1 MNIYL
6 DYDSTL
12 VDFNTAWV
20 GFIQRNVD
28 PNFKL
33 SDIETYDQRVHSN
46 QALHDVARQF
56 WKIEEEY
63 ATVKP
68 FEGSH
73 EFIEM
78 LLLNGINVRICTS
91 TSKGTHKFKDEHI
104 LNNFKGLIEYDNI
117 IHVDN
122 TCLKWQYT
130 KDGILIDDFILPILN
145 HVFSNRMPGIVFN
158 YNNQHMHA
166 DVTLNN
172 KVFAE
177 TVYKIDS
184 TNLHYCTTYNQLLD
198 MIKENC
204 VGKIYCN

>member
-20 GFIQRNVD
+20 SFIQRNVD
-28 PNFKL
+28 PDFKL
-33 SDIETYDQRVHSN
+33 HDIETYDQRIHHN
-46 QALHDVARQF
+46 QVLHDVARQF

-63 ATVKP
+63 FTIKP
-68 FEGSH
+68 FEGSR
-73 EFIEM
+73 EFVESLI
-78 LLLNGINVRICTS
+78 LNGFDVQICTS
-91 TSKGTHKFKDEHI
+91 TSKNTHDFKSNHI
-104 LNNFKGLIEYDNI
+104 ITHFNGLINFNDI

-158 YNNQHMHA
+158 YNEMHMHA
-166 DVTLNN
+166 DVTLND
-172 KVFAE
+172 KLFAE

-184 TNLHYCTTYNQLLD
+184 TNLHYSTNYEQLFD
-198 MIKENC
+198 MLKYIKEKRI
-204 VGKIYCN
+204 GTI